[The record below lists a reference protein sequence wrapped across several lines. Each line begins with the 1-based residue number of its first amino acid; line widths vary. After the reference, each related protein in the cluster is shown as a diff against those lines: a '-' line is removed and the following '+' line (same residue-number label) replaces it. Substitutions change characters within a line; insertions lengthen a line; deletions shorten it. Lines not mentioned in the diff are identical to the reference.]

1 MRLEIIMINFE
12 ELPTLSTETIWAI
25 VNGDL
30 SDEMVNALVGQSL
43 GYRYDP
49 AQQQWQTDGVDP
61 AWAAEYPEPPDF
73 IGSRPATVK
82 LTRAIPAEH
91 KQLLKEQLGFK
102 GYQVGELNPT
112 LTRRATAANWLL
124 SYLARHATT

>member
-1 MRLEIIMINFE
+1 MINFE
-12 ELPTLSTETIWAI
+12 DLPALTPETIWKVI
-25 VNGDL
+25 NSEL
-30 SDEMVNALVGQSL
+30 SDEMVNALVAKAL

-49 AQQQWQTDGVDP
+49 AQKQWQTDAVDP
-61 AWAAEYPEPPDF
+61 AWSEDYPEPPDF

-82 LTRAIPAEH
+82 LTRSIPMEH

-102 GYQVGELNPT
+102 GYQVGELNPK

-124 SYLARHATT
+124 SYMASHA